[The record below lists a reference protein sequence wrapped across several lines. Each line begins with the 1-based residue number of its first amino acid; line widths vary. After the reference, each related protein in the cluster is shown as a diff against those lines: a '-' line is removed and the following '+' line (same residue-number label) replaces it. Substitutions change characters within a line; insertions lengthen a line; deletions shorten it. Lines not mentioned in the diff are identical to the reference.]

1 MVLAGA
7 FAQWYWTFR
16 KEEAPCCAITPSLFN
31 AVVFH
36 LGTLAFGSC
45 IIAVIRMIRTV
56 LSYIEKKL
64 KRYTAYLDVQGDSGG
79 RTAGLG
85 RLRFEMLHHP
95 DWIGGNW
102 PTAVAAH
109 LLRGNFLQCS
119 FMSTQ
124 PSCQA
129 TRITL

>member
-56 LSYIEKKL
+56 LTYIEKKL
-64 KRYTAYLDVQGDSGG
+64 KRYTAYLDALVV
-79 RTAGLG
+79 ALLG
-85 RLRFEMLHHP
+85 WVDLDL
-95 DWIGGNW
+95 
-102 PTAVAAH
+102 T
-109 LLRGNFLQCS
+109 
-119 FMSTQ
+119 
-124 PSCQA
+124 
-129 TRITL
+129 

>member
-64 KRYTAYLDVQGDSGG
+64 KRYTAYLDVQGNSGG

-85 RLRFEMLHHP
+85 RLRFEIWVP
-95 DWIGGNW
+95 VGSG
-102 PTAVAAH
+102 
-109 LLRGNFLQCS
+109 S
-119 FMSTQ
+119 
-124 PSCQA
+124 SCLPA
-129 TRITL
+129 WEAS